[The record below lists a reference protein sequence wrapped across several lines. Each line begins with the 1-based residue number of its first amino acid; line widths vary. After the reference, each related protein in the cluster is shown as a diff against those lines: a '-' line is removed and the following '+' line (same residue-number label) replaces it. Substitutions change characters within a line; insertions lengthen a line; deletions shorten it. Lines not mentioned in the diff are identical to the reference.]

1 MDIEYKVIFDM
12 SAHTSTANRD
22 ADLLLSAS

>member
-12 SAHTSTANRD
+12 SARTPTANRD
-22 ADLLLSAS
+22 ADLLPSAS

>member
-12 SAHTSTANRD
+12 SARTPAANRD